1 VTYAFINR
9 LPKAA
14 MRIVQ
19 AEAMGKAQDSD
30 WLVWIAVVATRQQA
44 MSQLEDED
52 LSAEFDGI
60 L

>member
-1 VTYAFINR
+1 
-9 LPKAA
+9 